1 LAALSPRE
9 QGEVIALMP
18 PSTRRG
24 ALKTLQPMRR
34 REAAKS
40 AQEAIAHKKESN
52 GALSKGQH
60 TVHREPRAREQTK
73 RVVGKQ
79 CHMTTWQYVAMGV
92 LLFVYVVVCVGFY
105 LIELENSTELKVAKL
120 SEKNS
125 PGYRE
130 KQRDLLHELNE
141 RVENE
146 VRMRIEDMAE
156 DKQNLFRPVDLNNDG
171 LIQMRE
177 LKEVLHMEFGVH
189 HAQMT
194 LDTIHQAIKI
204 LQKKWDQITITSKTA
219 WDRRIWTET

>member
-1 LAALSPRE
+1 MRSSGQLAALSPRE

-105 LIELENSTELKVAKL
+105 LIELENSTELKVL
-120 SEKNS
+120 
-125 PGYRE
+125 G
-130 KQRDLLHELNE
+130 LHHII
-141 RVENE
+141 
-146 VRMRIEDMAE
+146 MS
-156 DKQNLFRPVDLNNDG
+156 QPC
-171 LIQMRE
+171 
-177 LKEVLHMEFGVH
+177 H
-189 HAQMT
+189 HRLRSSQ
-194 LDTIHQAIKI
+194 
-204 LQKKWDQITITSKTA
+204 
-219 WDRRIWTET
+219 RRIRQDTVRSSETYFMN